1 MPPKNTKKAKEVKV
15 EDIVEIV
22 DHDESDN
29 YSEPEPVKLEPPK
42 KSKKATSVKQT
53 SEVVQEPVLQQVAQT
68 SKTKQPEKKSAPIV
82 SDWNTMADD
91 ISVEEIEEES
101 EQEEV
106 EQPRNTFRSGDRE
119 RPKSAFRGK
128 STKSSRFANSEA
140 NFSYQEY
147 TDLDAKVSELS
158 NSDLV
163 KILIV
168 RSYSDNQH
176 DFCRTMKTVL
186 RAMNLECP
194 MPGSRPVVDTQYTAS
209 SQSQPYTQ
217 QQRPPTRNGSQPPYG
232 ERKQTSSG
240 PSMFGNRN
248 QRKTNDPHDF

>member
-1 MPPKNTKKAKEVKV
+1 MPPKNSKKTKEVKV

-22 DHDESDN
+22 DHESEN
-29 YSEPEPVKLEPPK
+29 ESEPEPVKVEPPK
-42 KSKKATSVKQT
+42 KSKKAVASKQT
-53 SEVVQEPVLQQVAQT
+53 SEVVQEPVAQQVVQA
-68 SKTKQPEKKSAPIV
+68 SKTKQAEKKSAPIV

-119 RPKSAFRGK
+119 RPKSAFKGRP
-128 STKSSRFANSEA
+128 TKSSRFANSEA

-194 MPGSRPVVDTQYTAS
+194 MPGSRPVVDTQYTPS

-217 QQRPPTRNGSQPPYG
+217 QRPPTRNSSQPYG